1 MDGLLVDSERTT
13 RQVWQSSTAA
23 CGFVLSDDVYL
34 TLIGLG
40 EDEAEAV
47 LASRFGDGFV
57 VPAFRE
63 QRIAGM
69 AEVIAAGGAP
79 FKHGAREILDWV
91 GRLGIPV
98 GLATSSRLEE
108 VQERLGP
115 VARAFTTITTRD
127 NVRRGKPSP
136 DIYVAAAASLGVEPS
151 QCLALEDS
159 FAGIRSATAA
169 GMPVL
174 MVPDLAQPTPEMT
187 ALVVAVFATL
197 IDVRDALSAAWAG
210 GTTED
215 R

>member
-1 MDGLLVDSERTT
+1 M
-13 RQVWQSSTAA
+13 
-23 CGFVLSDDVYL
+23 
-34 TLIGLG
+34 
-40 EDEAEAV
+40 
-47 LASRFGDGFV
+47 

-63 QRIAGM
+63 QRVAGM
-69 AEVIAAGGAP
+69 REVIAAGGAP
-79 FKHGAREILDWV
+79 FKPGAREILDWV
-91 GRLGIPV
+91 GTLGIPV

-108 VQERLGP
+108 VHERLGP
-115 VARAFTTITTRD
+115 VAKAFTTITTRD

-151 QCLALEDS
+151 ACLALEDS

-210 GTTED
+210 T
-215 R
+215 